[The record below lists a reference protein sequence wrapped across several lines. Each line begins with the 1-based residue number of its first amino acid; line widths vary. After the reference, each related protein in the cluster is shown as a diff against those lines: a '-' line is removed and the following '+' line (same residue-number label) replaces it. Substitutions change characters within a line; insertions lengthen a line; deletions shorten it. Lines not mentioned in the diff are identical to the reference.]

1 MSIKTKIITLSK
13 NKLLNNFM
21 YLYGLQAFNFILPL
35 FTFPYLIKT
44 LQPELFGVT
53 LYSQTIML
61 YFIIIIE
68 YSYNITAIRKISI
81 NRNNKKKIEIIFNRT
96 ITTKI
101 YLLLISLTLLTIIV
115 LLIPKFSNYWILYLF
130 SSGLLIGQVIF
141 PTWLFQ
147 GLQEMKYLMYLNVL
161 SKTIFTIL
169 IFMIVKVK
177 SDYLFVNLIYSIS
190 AIITGLISFRYI
202 SKKYNLKLKIVQ
214 LNQVKNELKFGF
226 LIFISNFSSQI
237 YVISN
242 IIILGL
248 TSTELDV
255 GNYSIAEKIMLII
268 RQLLMVFSQ
277 VIYPHICEL
286 SKKNEEMKRFFI
298 KSLVPLTVFISLLCI
313 FINVF
318 SDDIVY
324 ILINKFESSISTLI
338 KLLSIVPIIVT
349 LNISSYQTLLAYNQ
363 KKTFSTII
371 IYGAIINIILNL
383 ILSNILG
390 AIGTIISIITTE
402 LFITIA
408 LYVAVKKF
416 YKSTLTIQ

>member
-1 MSIKTKIITLSK
+1 MSIKSKLVTLFK
-13 NKLLNNFM
+13 NKLVSNFI

-35 FTFPYLIKT
+35 FTFPYLINT

-101 YLLLISLTLLTIIV
+101 YLLLISITVLTIII
-115 LLIPKFSNYWILYLF
+115 LLIPKFSNYWLLYLF

-226 LIFISNFSSQI
+226 LIFISNFSNQI

-324 ILINKFESSISTLI
+324 ILINRFESSISTLI
-338 KLLSIVPIIVT
+338 KLLSVVPIIVT